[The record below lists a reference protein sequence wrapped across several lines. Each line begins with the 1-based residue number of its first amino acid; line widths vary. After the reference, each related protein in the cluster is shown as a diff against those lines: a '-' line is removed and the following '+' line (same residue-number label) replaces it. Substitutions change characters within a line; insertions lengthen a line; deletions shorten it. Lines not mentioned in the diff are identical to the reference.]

1 MQWNKL
7 KAVMLKFISWCT
19 LDIHISIDNCSLLK
33 LHQSRTLQRIFG
45 QHFKYPG
52 KNYDIKTTG
61 W

>member
-7 KAVMLKFISWCT
+7 KAVMLKFISRCT

-33 LHQSRTLQRIFG
+33 LYQSQTLQRIFD